1 MSDNKITIYSGGYA
15 GAKITD
21 LEFIPGT
28 DENGLIYKYTVVGKL
43 HLENPYYK
51 RLAHKGLLYIGV
63 LHKARWIR
71 RNAHHYMDKHHH
83 KYECTE
89 RPYGEHLKKWTILS
103 RYNNQYKIYKE
114 GKSNTFNFEIMVF
127 KRNFFG
133 ESFPMYD
140 GKCAWKSFI
149 SECMWSQREI
159 NDRYEGGSA
168 NLATKFFVDTKM
180 SLFFKNEYSYR
191 RCITTIGDV
200 NRLYFDITE
209 DDKKLIHF

>member
-21 LEFIPGT
+21 LQFIPGT

-63 LHKARWIR
+63 LHKAKWMR
-71 RNAHHYMDKHHH
+71 RNAHHYIGYHHH
-83 KYECTE
+83 KYACTE
-89 RPYGEHLKKWTILS
+89 RPYGDHLKKWTILS
-103 RYNNQYKIYKE
+103 FNNNQYRIYKE
-114 GKSNTFNFEIMVF
+114 GESNTFNFQFMIY
-127 KRNFFG
+127 KRNFYG
-133 ESFPMYD
+133 ASFPTYD
-140 GKCAWKSFI
+140 GKCAYNSFMR
-149 SECMWSQREI
+149 ECVRSRRNI
-159 NDRYEGGSA
+159 NNRYGGDT
-168 NLATKFFVDTKM
+168 NLENKFFVDTKM
-180 SLFFKNEYSYR
+180 SLFFKNGYSYR

-209 DDKKLIHF
+209 DEKKLV